1 MPQHLDA
8 GRTGNREKS
17 GNVAMC
23 LKEWSRCWRR
33 GEKRRVLWKGRMR
46 SDLEWNVRIERKY
59 RKLGKGRKIN

>member
-8 GRTGNREKS
+8 GRTGNGEKS

-33 GEKRRVLWKGRMR
+33 GEKKKGF
-46 SDLEWNVRIERKY
+46 VERKNEI
-59 RKLGKGRKIN
+59 RPRVECKN